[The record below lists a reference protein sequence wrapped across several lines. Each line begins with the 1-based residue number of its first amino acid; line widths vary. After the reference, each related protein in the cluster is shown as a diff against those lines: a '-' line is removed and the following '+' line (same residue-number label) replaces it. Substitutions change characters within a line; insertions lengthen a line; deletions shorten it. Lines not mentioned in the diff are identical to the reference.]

1 MPVHISTSTVLTCE
15 LVGEELE
22 DPEETKTEREA
33 VRARTRMSP
42 MPCEQYTRFSESL
55 PNRSHFI

>member
-1 MPVHISTSTVLTCE
+1 MPVHISTSTVPTCK

-33 VRARTRMSP
+33 VRARMSP